1 MKIIRALVVIA
12 FISIVC
18 FVIYVSSTKTVD
30 YNHVIKPEYR
40 NIEERLPLSGI
51 AQPVKEF
58 EIKSTISGVM
68 EKLYVEVGDY
78 VKYGDA
84 IAKVRMVKNP
94 EEYQD
99 LTRRLEVARMK
110 MDDTQSKF
118 NRTRQLY
125 ENKLISDEEYETA
138 KTDLMI
144 LRAEFQSVLAEM
156 NMLKGRYQ
164 SAGIS
169 NVIRATN
176 QGTVLSLPV
185 KEGGSIMARGSFSEG
200 STVAKVAELSALIFM
215 ANVIES
221 DAIKLRTGMQIDY
234 KAVAD
239 SVIHFS
245 GRILSIAPVGVVE
258 NGITRFEVK
267 ASMNVPDK
275 YKDFI
280 KAGCTINAT
289 TLLRSRKHVLAL
301 EERFFQFN
309 YDSVYVE
316 VKDKA
321 GKYQKRQLKTGIS
334 DGMYTEILSGLS
346 TKDEIK
352 PIAEFKD
359 K

>member
-1 MKIIRALVVIA
+1 MIA

>member
-1 MKIIRALVVIA
+1 MKIIRVLVVIA
-12 FISIVC
+12 FISVVC

-40 NIEERLPLSGI
+40 DIEERLPLSGI

-58 EIKSTISGVM
+58 DIKSTISGVM
-68 EKLYVEVGDY
+68 EELYVEVGDY

-84 IAKVRMVKNP
+84 IAKVRMVKTP

-99 LTRRLEVARMK
+99 LTRRLEVAKMK

-118 NRTRQLY
+118 NRTKQLY
-125 ENKLISDEEYETA
+125 ESKLISDEEYETA

-215 ANVIES
+215 AYVIES
-221 DAIKLRTGMQIDY
+221 DAVKLRTGMQIDY

-239 SVIHFS
+239 SVVHFS

-275 YKDFI
+275 YKDLI

-352 PIAEFKD
+352 PVAEFKD

>member
-1 MKIIRALVVIA
+1 MIA

-352 PIAEFKD
+352 PVAEFKD

>member
-1 MKIIRALVVIA
+1 
-12 FISIVC
+12 
-18 FVIYVSSTKTVD
+18 
-30 YNHVIKPEYR
+30 
-40 NIEERLPLSGI
+40 
-51 AQPVKEF
+51 
-58 EIKSTISGVM
+58 
-68 EKLYVEVGDY
+68 
-78 VKYGDA
+78 
-84 IAKVRMVKNP
+84 
-94 EEYQD
+94 
-99 LTRRLEVARMK
+99 
-110 MDDTQSKF
+110 
-118 NRTRQLY
+118 
-125 ENKLISDEEYETA
+125 
-138 KTDLMI
+138 
-144 LRAEFQSVLAEM
+144 
-156 NMLKGRYQ
+156 
-164 SAGIS
+164 
-169 NVIRATN
+169 
-176 QGTVLSLPV
+176 
-185 KEGGSIMARGSFSEG
+185 MARGSFSEG

-221 DAIKLRTGMQIDY
+221 DAVKLRTGMQIDY

-239 SVIHFS
+239 SVVHFS

-346 TKDEIK
+346 PKDEIK
-352 PIAEFKD
+352 PVAEFKD

>member
-1 MKIIRALVVIA
+1 MKIIRVLVVIA
-12 FISIVC
+12 FISVVC

-40 NIEERLPLSGI
+40 DIEERLPLSGI

-58 EIKSTISGVM
+58 DIKSTISGVM
-68 EKLYVEVGDY
+68 EELYVEVGDY

-84 IAKVRMVKNP
+84 IAKVRMVKTP

-99 LTRRLEVARMK
+99 LTRRLEVAKMK

-118 NRTRQLY
+118 NRTKQLY
-125 ENKLISDEEYETA
+125 ESKLISDEEYETA

-215 ANVIES
+215 AYVIES
-221 DAIKLRTGMQIDY
+221 DAVKLRTGMQIDY

-239 SVIHFS
+239 SVVHFS

-352 PIAEFKD
+352 PVAEFKD

>member
-1 MKIIRALVVIA
+1 MKIIRVLVVIA
-12 FISIVC
+12 FISVVC

-40 NIEERLPLSGI
+40 DIEERLPLSGI

-58 EIKSTISGVM
+58 DIKSTISGVM
-68 EKLYVEVGDY
+68 EELYVEVGDY

-84 IAKVRMVKNP
+84 IAKVRMVKTP

-99 LTRRLEVARMK
+99 LTRRLEVAKMK

-118 NRTRQLY
+118 NRTKQLY
-125 ENKLISDEEYETA
+125 ESKLISDEEYETA

-164 SAGIS
+164 SSGIS

-215 ANVIES
+215 AYVIES
-221 DAIKLRTGMQIDY
+221 DAVKLRTGMQINY

-239 SVIHFS
+239 SVVHFS

-352 PIAEFKD
+352 PVAEFKD